1 MFKNSY
7 KENQLLEVINIPIE
21 VIVIIKLT
29 IGVLN
34 ENYWADRDIN
44 NDLGGYLVIA
54 EYIVDIE
61 MLKQG

>member
-1 MFKNSY
+1 MFKNIY

-34 ENYWADRDIN
+34 ENYWDDRDIN

>member
-1 MFKNSY
+1 MFKNIY

-34 ENYWADRDIN
+34 ENY
-44 NDLGGYLVIA
+44 
-54 EYIVDIE
+54 
-61 MLKQG
+61 

>member
-1 MFKNSY
+1 MFKNIY

-21 VIVIIKLT
+21 VIEIIKLT

-34 ENYWADRDIN
+34 ENYGADRDIN

-54 EYIVDIE
+54 EDIVDIE